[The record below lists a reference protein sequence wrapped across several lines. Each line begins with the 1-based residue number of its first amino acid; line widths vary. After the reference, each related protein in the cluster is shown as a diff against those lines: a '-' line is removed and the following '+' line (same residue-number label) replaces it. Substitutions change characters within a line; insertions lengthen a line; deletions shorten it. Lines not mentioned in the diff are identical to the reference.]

1 LSSGKFKVESKEQ
14 MKKRGFRSPDIADA
28 LMLTFAGNAVRAS
41 GGSQGYRFNQPLDYG
56 SSGWIV

>member
-1 LSSGKFKVESKEQ
+1 